1 MSLDTSR
8 VRFARN
14 PFYQVE
20 VPAGLLPAPDED
32 PLAFH
37 RSLPGY
43 TPTPLVPLPALAAEL
58 GLGEVWLKDESRR
71 FGLGAFK
78 ALGGSSPPPRLL
90 ERGRPSTVATA
101 TAGNHGRGV
110 AWAARML
117 GLRAVIFVP
126 GHTVPARVEALRRQ
140 GAEGVVVGGTYDD
153 ALSPA
158 AEGSAAR
165 GWQGVS

>member
-78 ALGGSSPPPRLL
+78 ALGGAYALHRLL
-90 ERGRPSTVATA
+90 ERGRAP
-101 TAGNHGRGV
+101 TAG
-110 AWAARML
+110 AAR
-117 GLRAVIFVP
+117 A
-126 GHTVPARVEALRRQ
+126 
-140 GAEGVVVGGTYDD
+140 GA
-153 ALSPA
+153 P
-158 AEGSAAR
+158 
-165 GWQGVS
+165 